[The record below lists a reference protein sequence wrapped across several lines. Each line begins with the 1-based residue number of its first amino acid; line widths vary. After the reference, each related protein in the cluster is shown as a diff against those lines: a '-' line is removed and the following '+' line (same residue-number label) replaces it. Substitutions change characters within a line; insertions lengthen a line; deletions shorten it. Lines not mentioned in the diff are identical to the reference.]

1 METLLKVAQ
10 LRVQGKPDE
19 ALAHVEA
26 HLQTA
31 SDSQRFLLMLQGLY
45 AAEEA
50 ANDSKARS
58 YASDLAHI
66 DSSLRSIQPYVALR
80 PEDLKL

>member
-1 METLLKVAQ
+1 METLLKAAQ

-26 HLQTA
+26 KLQTA
-31 SDSQRFLLMLQGLY
+31 SDGERFLLMLQGLY

-50 ANDSKARS
+50 SNEAKARG
-58 YASDLAHI
+58 YASDLADI
-66 DSSLRSIQPYVALR
+66 DPGLLSIQPYVALR
-80 PEDLKL
+80 PEDIKL